1 MISRSSNSPKR
12 RSSLLRRRFHTP
24 KRSSRARSRRAL
36 KPSQILLRCL
46 LVALLLAVVG
56 WFGWLYVQIS
66 AVAGRDEARPADAI
80 AVFGAA
86 EYVGRPSPVLHARL
100 DHALDLYHEQMAP
113 LVITL
118 GGGSGDLDKGMTEG
132 GVGRDYLLANGVPYE
147 QIEAETESVDTGQ
160 QVERLAEIAQTR
172 HLNSIIVVSDGTHLF
187 RIRKLCEA
195 AGLTVY
201 TSPRA
206 TMGNIDDYDLAMR
219 YFHEMV
225 SYTLL
230 CLHVNFDWL
239 HGETDA

>member
-1 MISRSSNSPKR
+1 M
-12 RSSLLRRRFHTP
+12 
-24 KRSSRARSRRAL
+24 
-36 KPSQILLRCL
+36 
-46 LVALLLAVVG
+46 
-56 WFGWLYVQIS
+56 
-66 AVAGRDEARPADAI
+66 
-80 AVFGAA
+80 
-86 EYVGRPSPVLHARL
+86 
-100 DHALDLYHEQMAP
+100 
-113 LVITL
+113 
-118 GGGSGDLDKGMTEG
+118 
-132 GVGRDYLLANGVPYE
+132 
-147 QIEAETESVDTGQ
+147 
-160 QVERLAEIAQTR
+160 
-172 HLNSIIVVSDGTHLF
+172 VSDGTHLF